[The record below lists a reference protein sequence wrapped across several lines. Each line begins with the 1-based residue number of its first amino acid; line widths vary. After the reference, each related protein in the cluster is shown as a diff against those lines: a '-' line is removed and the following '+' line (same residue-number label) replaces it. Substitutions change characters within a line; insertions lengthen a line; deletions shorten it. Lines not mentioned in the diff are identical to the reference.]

1 MYTMA
6 STMVAHHGYEWS
18 KAIELS
24 EKVVKNSMKGK
35 GRGKGKGKRKKFAFA
50 VTNEDSDDCHD
61 DAGPAL
67 DIVPYR

>member
-1 MYTMA
+1 M
-6 STMVAHHGYEWS
+6 
-18 KAIELS
+18 S